1 MSKNITKVGGMDRA
15 KEIVK
20 FYWEYFRGYKFYDC
34 KRKMFTKVKDE
45 SRPDDYVYMI
55 RLTGEVNAMVKK

>member
-1 MSKNITKVGGMDRA
+1 MDRA